1 MSFEFSHNSK
11 EQPLFSFTVAH
22 CSPKLFFLPPPYMVK
37 MHPSLFPCLPAKN
50 ETTKKTK
57 QNRQILPRWLAAMI
71 DLNGIIDLLYSLTT
85 LGISRPD
92 GSFFLLTDLRN
103 PLLGEKRTN
112 SQLISDKPME
122 FCVACALMFTLAV
135 KQRFTGL
142 RMYLSF

>member
-1 MSFEFSHNSK
+1 
-11 EQPLFSFTVAH
+11 
-22 CSPKLFFLPPPYMVK
+22 MVK

-50 ETTKKTK
+50 ETNKQKK
-57 QNRQILPRWLAAMI
+57 QNRQILPRWLAAGI

-92 GSFFLLTDLRN
+92 GSFFLFTDLRN
-103 PLLGEKRTN
+103 PLLGEQRTS

-122 FCVACALMFTLAV
+122 FCLACALMFTLAV

-142 RMYLSF
+142 RMYLSL